1 VGDGATDPDGQ
12 ERARMTFVPTP
23 DQLLPDLTPEQ
34 ELVLLARTLWREGY
48 DDHLAGH
55 ITINL
60 GDGTLLCNP
69 WLLRWDEIRPRDVI
83 RIDLDGNVVEG
94 DWPAPLGI
102 PLHLELHKARH
113 DVQVAMHNHPLYGTV
128 WSDLRE
134 VPDLF
139 DQSSSL
145 GGGGDLVLVDEYD
158 GGVSSSEAARKA
170 VDLMGDAELALLAGH
185 GVFVLGSS
193 VRAVHQRAVALEQRC
208 QRAWHIRATGARPE
222 SPLPGWYRD
231 RMRGSDG
238 NGFLGFWEAMARAEL
253 RAEPSLVD
261 DRTSRRTAVA
271 APV

>member
-1 VGDGATDPDGQ
+1 MAFT
-12 ERARMTFVPTP
+12 PTP
-23 DQLLPDLTPEQ
+23 DRLLPDLTPEQ

-69 WLLRWDEIRPRDVI
+69 WLLRWDELRPQDVI

-94 DWPAPLGI
+94 DWPVPLGI

-113 DVQVAMHNHPLYGTV
+113 DVGVAMHNHPLYGTV

-134 VPDLF
+134 IPDSY

-158 GGVSSSEAARKA
+158 GGVNSAEAARKA

-185 GVFVLGSS
+185 GVFVLGST

-208 QRAWHIRATGARPE
+208 QRAWHIRAAGAHPE
-222 SPLPGWYRD
+222 SPLPGWYRE

-253 RAEPSLVD
+253 RADPSLVD
-261 DRTSRRTAVA
+261 DRTSRRTLMG
-271 APV
+271 APAGV